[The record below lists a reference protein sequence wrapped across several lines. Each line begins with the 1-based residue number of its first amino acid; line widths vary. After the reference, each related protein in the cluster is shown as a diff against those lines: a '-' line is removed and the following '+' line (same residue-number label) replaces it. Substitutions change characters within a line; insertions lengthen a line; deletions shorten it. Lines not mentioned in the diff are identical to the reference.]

1 MIGQDGDKKTMI
13 SKKYAIIFILVIFL
27 IALGS
32 LLWFYFSFNTNTRQP
47 NTAPINLDTYDPFGT
62 NMNNIDL
69 TITTST
75 DTTNDNTV
83 IIDTT
88 PERLRKISSEPISG
102 FTVFDN
108 KKTDKTDIRYILRA
122 NGNIYETYADSLEL
136 KRLSITTI
144 PKVYESQWLPNG
156 NNLIIRYLKNDNE
169 SIETFS
175 VKINPATTTLNEFE
189 GGVDGNHLIDK
200 ITTLAINPIGDKIF
214 YLVNSLNGST
224 GVISKPDGLNKKVIF
239 ESPLVE
245 WLSTWPKE
253 EIVTL
258 NTKASY
264 KIPGYL
270 YFLNTRTGDFSK
282 VIGNLPGLT
291 SKTNAAVTEVLYS
304 DSVRSIPRLYLY
316 NLKNKEA
323 KLLPWNTL
331 AEKCIWGREN
341 SKIIYC
347 AVPNSIANGQY
358 PDDWYQGLISFSDN
372 IWMLDT
378 ETGSSTLVSDLERSI
393 GEKIDIIEMQ
403 ISSKDDLLL
412 FMNKTDLS
420 FWSLSL

>member
-1 MIGQDGDKKTMI
+1 MI
-13 SKKYAIIFILVIFL
+13 SKKNAIILILVIFL

-32 LLWFYFSFNTNTRQP
+32 LLWFYFSFNTGIKQP
-47 NTAPINLDTYDPFGT
+47 TTTTTPSTDTYDPFGT
-62 NMNNIDL
+62 NMNNIDV
-69 TITTST
+69 TIATST
-75 DTTNDNTV
+75 DNTNNNTV
-83 IIDTT
+83 IVDTT
-88 PERLRKISSEPISG
+88 PDRLRRISSEPISG
-102 FTVFDN
+102 FTVLDN
-108 KKTDKTDIRYILRA
+108 KKTSKTDIRYILRA
-122 NGNIYETYADSLEL
+122 NGNIYETYSDSLEL
-136 KRLSITTI
+136 RRLSITTI

-189 GGVDGNHLIDK
+189 GGVDGNHLIEK
-200 ITTLAINPIGDKIF
+200 ITTLAINPAGDKIF
-214 YLVNSLNGST
+214 YLVNNLNGSV
-224 GVISKPDGLNKKVIF
+224 GVISKPDGLDKKIIF

-270 YFLNTRTGDFSK
+270 YFLNTKTGDFSK

-291 SKTNAAVTEVLYS
+291 SKTNPTATEVLYS
-304 DSVRSIPRLYLY
+304 DSTRNIPRLYLY
-316 NLKNKEA
+316 NIKNKEA
-323 KLLPWNTL
+323 KLLSWNTL
-331 AEKCIWGREN
+331 AEKCIWGKEN

-347 AVPNSIANGQY
+347 AVPNTIPNGQY
-358 PDDWYQGLISFSDN
+358 PDDWYQGLVSFSDS

-378 ETGSSTLVSDLERSI
+378 ETGASTLVLDM
-393 GEKIDIIEMQ
+393 EKTTGIKLDIVEMQ
-403 ISSKDDLLL
+403 ISPKDDILL

-420 FWSLSL
+420 FWGLTLKDRVLSI

>member
-1 MIGQDGDKKTMI
+1 M
-13 SKKYAIIFILVIFL
+13 IFL
-27 IALGS
+27 VALGS
-32 LLWFYFSFNTNTRQP
+32 LLWFYFSFNTGVKQP
-47 NTAPINLDTYDPFGT
+47 TATTTPSTDTYDPFGT
-62 NMNNIDL
+62 NMNNVDI
-69 TITTST
+69 TIATST
-75 DTTNDNTV
+75 DNTNNNNV
-83 IIDTT
+83 IVDTT
-88 PERLRKISSEPISG
+88 PDRLRRISSEPISG
-102 FTVFDN
+102 FTVLDN
-108 KKTDKTDIRYILRA
+108 KKTGKTDIRYILRA
-122 NGNIYETYADSLEL
+122 NGNIYETYSDSLEL

-144 PKVYESQWLPNG
+144 PKVYESQWLPSG

-189 GGVDGNHLIDK
+189 GGVDGNHLIEK
-200 ITTLAINPIGDKIF
+200 ITTLAINPAGDKIF
-214 YLVNSLNGST
+214 YLVNNLSGSV

-270 YFLNTRTGDFSK
+270 YFLNTKTGDFSK

-291 SKTNAAVTEVLYS
+291 SKTNSAVTEVLYS
-304 DSVRSIPRLYLY
+304 DSIRDIPRLYLY
-316 NLKNKEA
+316 NIKSKEA
-323 KLLPWNTL
+323 KLLSWNTF

-347 AVPNSIANGQY
+347 AVPNTIPNGQY
-358 PDDWYQGLISFSDN
+358 PDDWYQGLVSFSDS

-378 ETGSSTLVSDLERSI
+378 ETGASSLVLDT
-393 GEKIDIIEMQ
+393 EKTTGDKLDIVEMQ
-403 ISSKDDLLL
+403 ISQKDDILL
-412 FMNKTDLS
+412 FMNKTDLN
-420 FWSLSL
+420 FWGLTLKKRVLTI